1 MTTLQTKDLVDIL
14 GKMKNLKRTGWIY
27 RHVQNPES
35 DADHSYSLAV
45 LALLLA
51 PKHLDLL
58 KCLKLALVHDMA
70 EVFCGDY
77 MPGTISAEEK
87 HKKECQAFDEIAK
100 CLQRP
105 DFVELFNEFEGETTP
120 EAKFM
125 KALDRVD
132 NVVTASYYQKEQG
145 IKLVEEFSQSSM
157 PRINKLDETSKK
169 LLLDVIAQLQD

>member
-1 MTTLQTKDLVDIL
+1 MTILQIKDLVDIL

-35 DADHSYSLAV
+35 DADHSYSLAM
-45 LALLLA
+45 LALLLV
-51 PKHLDLL
+51 PENLDLL

-105 DFVELFNEFEGETTP
+105 DFVDLFNEFEGETTS

-132 NVVTASYYQKEQG
+132 NVITASYYQKEQG

-157 PRINKLDETSKK
+157 PRINKLDESSRR
-169 LLLDVIAQLQD
+169 LLLDFIAQLQN